1 MAIDESI
8 LMEIKYKNDIETVI
22 SPYINLKRRGKNL
35 VGLCP
40 FHSEKT
46 PSFTVYPESG
56 SFYCYGCG
64 VGGDVFTFVK
74 LAENLDYIEAVKKL
88 AESAG
93 VNIPEDGYDNSLV
106 KLKAIIYEINRES
119 ARFFHNYIFTS
130 KGKWAL
136 DYLTNRGLSV
146 STIKHFGL
154 GAAPDGWTELC
165 DYLKSKGYKESDLLA
180 ANVAGKSSNG
190 RIYDR
195 FRKRVMFP
203 IIDVRSNV
211 IAFSG
216 RAAPDADK
224 STGKYVNTS
233 DTLVYKKSLNLFGM
247 NFAKNSCSE
256 RIILVEGNMDVVS
269 LHQAGFT
276 NTVAALGTSFTEQQA
291 NILSRY
297 TKEIVLIL
305 DSDAAGQ
312 KAVKR
317 ALETVKNMGIS
328 VRVVIIPE
336 GKDPDEFIKTNG
348 PTRFKALIEGA
359 VSDIEYKL
367 LIAADGLDLSSDDGK
382 LKYLQN
388 AAEVLAATSD
398 SITRDLY
405 TGKLSDKFGVS
416 KTAIQTK
423 IKQIQQATYKQ
434 KVKKEIS
441 DAVTDKFNRNDVNPD
456 RFKFRLAAKAEDKI
470 ISILF
475 KHPDFYKNV
484 SNTLSEESFI
494 TEFNRRVA
502 GVLFGA
508 IKNGK
513 VPDIMIFDEK
523 FTPSE
528 IGSLVAL
535 TNNEAV
541 DVNPKAVL
549 MDSIRVLEQEKNSN
563 IIPSTDDMSLDEWAE
578 LMKNIANN
586 KKGE

>member
-64 VGGDVFTFVK
+64 VGGDIFTFVK

-88 AESAG
+88 AEAAG
-93 VNIPEDGYDNSLV
+93 VTIPEDGYDNSLV
-106 KLKAIIYEINRES
+106 KLKAKIYEINRET
-119 ARFFHNYIFTS
+119 ARFFHNHLFTE

-136 DYLTNRGLSV
+136 DYLIGRGLTV
-146 STIKHFGL
+146 ATIKHFGL
-154 GAAPDGWTELC
+154 GAAPDSWDELC
-165 DYLKSKGYKESDLLA
+165 KYLRSKGFSDADLLA
-180 ANVAGKSSNG
+180 ANVAGRSSNG
-190 RIYDR
+190 RVYDR

-224 STGKYVNTS
+224 SAGKYVNTS

-247 NFAKNSCSE
+247 NFAKNNCSE
-256 RIILVEGNMDVVS
+256 RVILVEGNMDVVS

-276 NTVAALGTSFTEQQA
+276 NAVAALGTSFTEQQA
-291 NILSRY
+291 NFLCRY

-317 ALETVKNMGIS
+317 ALETVKNMGIA
-328 VRVVIIPE
+328 VRVVMIPE

-348 PTRFKALIEGA
+348 ANRFKALIEGA

-367 LIAADGLDLSSDDGK
+367 LVAADGLDLSTDDGR

-388 AAEVLAATSD
+388 AAEILAATPD
-398 SITRDLY
+398 TITQDLY
-405 TGKLSDKFGVS
+405 MSKLSEKFGVS
-416 KTAIQTK
+416 KTAIKTRINQ
-423 IKQIQQATYKQ
+423 IKQTTYKQ
-434 KVKKEIS
+434 RVKKEIS

-456 RFKFRLAAKAEDKI
+456 RFKFRRAAKAEDNI
-470 ISILF
+470 ISILY
-475 KHPDFYKNV
+475 KHPDFYKYV
-484 SNTLSEESFI
+484 ESELIEESFV
-494 TEFNRRVA
+494 TDFNSRVA
-502 GVLFGA
+502 SVLLQA
-508 IKNGK
+508 LKSGK
-513 VPDIMIFDEK
+513 TPDIMMFDEK

-528 IGSLVAL
+528 IGSIVAL
-535 TNNEAV
+535 TIGESA
-541 DVNPKAVL
+541 DISAKTVL
-549 MDSIRVLEQEKNSN
+549 LDSIRVLKEEKQ
-563 IIPSTDDMSLDEWAE
+563 STINKNTDEMSVDEWAQ
-578 LMKNIANN
+578 LMSNIANK